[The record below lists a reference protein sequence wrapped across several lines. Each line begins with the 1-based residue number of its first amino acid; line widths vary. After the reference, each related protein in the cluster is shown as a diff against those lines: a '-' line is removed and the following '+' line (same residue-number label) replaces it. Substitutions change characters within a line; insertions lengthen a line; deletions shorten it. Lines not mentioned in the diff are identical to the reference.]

1 MDLPRYK
8 PFSII
13 AAVVLAS
20 TACSSLP
27 PAAQQYNSFAEY
39 AEAVFRHQ
47 NQITSRIMMMSETD
61 VFSENNR
68 LQNAE
73 QAMNDACHLLNEY
86 AEHEMNGDSMGIFFQ
101 RRVQASIENCDDK
114 IQTLEN
120 MLVELNDSSR
130 PSNAID

>member
-1 MDLPRYK
+1 MDLPRFK

-13 AAVVLAS
+13 ATAVLAS

-27 PAAQQYNSFAEY
+27 PAAQQYKTFAEY

-47 NQITSRIMMMSETD
+47 NQITSRIMMLSETD
-61 VFSENNR
+61 VFSENKQ

-86 AEHEMNGDSMGIFFQ
+86 AEHEMNGDSMSIFFK

-114 IQTLEN
+114 IHTLEI
-120 MLVELNDSSR
+120 MLVELDESSS